1 LTGHKQP
8 SAQPYHPLQIED
20 FLGRFTLIVGD
31 VNRGKTTLTRRIL
44 DACCKEHGGPIS
56 VVDLAP
62 TFPPSKIAGVKGKEQ
77 VGGRLDVSSSP
88 MVRYFHGLIHAPRL
102 TAKSEAEAE
111 ALAKSNVRTI
121 EDLFMEAL
129 KEEAEAIFVN
139 DCSLY
144 LHAGNPKKLL
154 QWIRSART
162 AVVNGYEGRSLG
174 EGLLTVKE
182 REGMAFLT
190 KQCDRLIRL

>member
-1 LTGHKQP
+1 MSSKKQNFVQQS
-8 SAQPYHPLQIED
+8 SAIQIED
-20 FLGRFTLIVGD
+20 FIGRFTLIVGD
-31 VNRGKTTLTRRIL
+31 VNSGKTTLTRNIFDTYCR
-44 DACCKEHGGPIS
+44 DKGGPIS

-62 TFPPSKIAGVKGKEQ
+62 TFPPSNIADVKGKEE
-77 VGGRLDVSSSP
+77 VGGKLDVSSSP
-88 MVRYFHGLIHAPRL
+88 GVRYFHGLIHAPRL

-111 ALAKSNVRTI
+111 TLAKANARTI
-121 EDLFMEAL
+121 ENLFMEAL
-129 KEEAEAIFVN
+129 KDETEAVFVN

-174 EGLLTVKE
+174 EGPLTVRE
-182 REGMAFLT
+182 RDGMAFIIGE
-190 KQCDRLIRL
+190 CDHLIRL